1 MLFDFVILEEKTKG
15 ELYHTVYRK
24 IKEAA
29 ECGAIKNGEKLPSVR
44 EAAAQLGVSRTTIE
58 NAYTQL
64 CIEGIAESKPQKG
77 YFITVNSNSFKKEIL
92 KPLETQYEIKYDFSS
107 RSIDTSAA
115 DTELWKRIMRSVLWD
130 STQLTSYGEK
140 LGELELR
147 YALADYSYKARGVKA
162 TAENIVIGA
171 GIGPLLSILCGIM
184 GRKIVVGIE
193 NGGFAE
199 AQGIFNDYGI
209 HTVILDSDTNGATI
223 KSIEEN
229 KIDVLFLLPS
239 ALSKISVSALNNR
252 RNEYIKWAKAMENRF
267 IIEDDYNGELRY
279 TARTVTSFQ
288 GKSPDKTVY
297 IGSFS
302 KLLLPS
308 VRIAYMVLPPVL
320 AEKLKSREVSYNQT
334 CGKIEQLAL
343 AQYIKKGALEKH
355 LRRLRRI
362 YYNKSQILIRE
373 LNTVM
378 PDVTINLYESSLMI
392 EIQTKLKIS
401 SNEICKTALKNGIKL
416 IEIKKNGVFRVCFAG
431 VLEEEIPYAVKH
443 LKFCIEQLKNKTI
456 Y

>member
-1 MLFDFVILEEKTKG
+1 MLFDFAMPEDKIKG
-15 ELYHTVYRK
+15 ELYKTLYLK

-29 ECGAIKNGEKLPSVR
+29 ECGAIKTGEKLPSVR

-58 NAYTQL
+58 NAYTRL

-77 YFITVNSNSFKKEIL
+77 YFITENNNFKKETV
-92 KPLETQYEIKYDFSS
+92 KPKKEEYEVKYDFSS
-107 RSIDTSAA
+107 RNIDTSAA

-140 LGELELR
+140 MGEQRLIEALE
-147 YALADYSYKARGVKA
+147 DYSYKARGVKA
-162 TAENIVIGA
+162 SSDNIVIGA
-171 GIGPLLSILCGIM
+171 GIGPLLNILCGIM
-184 GRKIVVGIE
+184 GRKIIVGIE

-199 AQGIFNDYGI
+199 AESVFSDYGI
-209 HTVILDSDTNGATI
+209 HTVILDSDANGATV

-252 RNEYIKWAKAMENRF
+252 RNEYIKWAGERENRF

-288 GKSPDKTVY
+288 GKFPEKTVY

-308 VRIAYMVLPPVL
+308 VRIAYMVLPPDL
-320 AEKLKSREVSYNQT
+320 SEKLRKREIAYNQT

-343 AQYIKKGALEKH
+343 ADYIERGALEKH

-373 LNTVM
+373 LNSFI
-378 PDVTINLYESSLMI
+378 PDSEIKLYESSLMI
-392 EIQTKLKIS
+392 ELQLDIGIS
-401 SNEICKTALKNGIKL
+401 SKEISETALKNGIRV
-416 IEIKKNGVFRVCFAG
+416 IETKKKGTVRLCFAG
-431 VLEEEIPYAVKH
+431 ILDSDISCAVKS
-443 LKFCIEQLKNKTI
+443 LNFCIEELKKRCV
-456 Y
+456 